1 MRGHGLQHGRWRTLF
16 QQRLNFGADA
26 SMSTHFNQSNA
37 SGHLLRLSSQISRV
51 LEALAARHER
61 VTVELS
67 GGGDLFGANLV
78 RADPSGQFI
87 VVTASADEQAN
98 KALLARARVTL
109 VSTPDDWHIEFV
121 AEEPCEVMHDGIPAI
136 RLRYPEILTVQQRRQ
151 HTRYDVPATLTLHCV
166 ADAGGVAPF
175 DARIKDLGVGGIS
188 ILIYS
193 PDVMLEPGT
202 VLVGSRIEVPGADS
216 VIVDLQVRY
225 SEAVTLEDGSRARCS
240 GFRFVNPPDEIK
252 KLIAAVETR

>member
-1 MRGHGLQHGRWRTLF
+1 
-16 QQRLNFGADA
+16 
-26 SMSTHFNQSNA
+26 MSDHFSQSNA
-37 SGHLLRLSSQISRV
+37 SGHLLRLPSQIARV

-61 VTVELS
+61 VVVELS
-67 GGGDLFGANLV
+67 GDGDQFSANLV
-78 RADPSGQFI
+78 RADPGGQFI

-121 AEEPCEVMHDGIPAI
+121 AEDPCEVMHEGMPAI
-136 RLRYPEILTVQQRRQ
+136 RLHYPAILTVQQRRQ
-151 HTRYDVPATLTLHCV
+151 HTRHDVPATLVLHCV

-175 DARIKDLGVGGIS
+175 DARIKDLGIGGIS
-188 ILIYS
+188 ILLYS

-202 VLVGSRIEVPGADS
+202 VLVGSRIEVPGAES
-216 VIVDLQVRY
+216 ITVDLQVRY

-240 GFRFVNPPDEIK
+240 GFRFLDAPDEIK
-252 KLIAAVETR
+252 KLIAAVDSS